1 MRNIRFMAVI
11 VVMLVAVATVATAG
25 HNMFGVADMQ
35 KITFIDPIRVG
46 EVLLPQGNYEV
57 RHVMEG
63 DNHIMVFKQ
72 LNVNKPVQARVQCSL
87 VKLAAKAEQTQKI
100 YVVSTN
106 NERILRELIFRGDTA
121 KHVF

>member
-1 MRNIRFMAVI
+1 MRTTRFLSVI
-11 VVMLVAVATVATAG
+11 VVMLIAMVTLATAA
-25 HNMFGVADMQ
+25 HNMYGVSDMQ
-35 KITFIDPIRVG
+35 KVTFVDPIRVG
-46 EVLLPQGNYEV
+46 DTLLPQGNYEV

-72 LNVNKPVQARVQCSL
+72 LNVNKPVQARVKCSL
-87 VKLAAKAEQTQKI
+87 VKLPAKADQTQKI